1 MKKAL
6 LITFLSLF
14 TTVCLAQESSHLK
27 FKGIPIDG
35 EYKAFAQKLVQKGFS
50 LEDSSEDG
58 IVLTGTFMATS
69 EVTVLVF
76 PEPSSKN
83 VFSVSAMIDAGDKW
97 PIIEKKYYKVVD
109 LYKEKYGEPT
119 QHVEEFTV
127 EVHNDD
133 FFKKNALQEGQCNY
147 ESLWETDGGRIVVSL
162 SYFQFNYYVICAYVD
177 EQNVKARRQT
187 MIDDI

>member
-1 MKKAL
+1 MKKILIVAASAL
-6 LITFLSLF
+6 ISVYAQAQIEHLI
-14 TTVCLAQESSHLK
+14 
-27 FKGIPIDG
+27 FKGIPVDG

-58 IVLTGTFMATS
+58 IVLTGTFMATP

-147 ESLWETDGGRIVVSL
+147 ESLWETEGGRIVISL
-162 SYFQFNYYVICAYVD
+162 SYFRFNYYVICAYED